1 VSLLRKL
8 KQRKNRRKLRVRKS
22 VTNGDMPRVSVFR
35 SAKHIYGQLINN
47 DTGRIIA
54 AYSTLQM
61 KEDIKGDK
69 KAEAHAIGVELAK
82 LALSEGVLQA
92 AFDRG
97 PFLYH
102 GRVKAFADGLREGG
116 LKI

>member
-8 KQRKNRRKLRVRKS
+8 KQRRERRKLRVRKEFAKS
-22 VTNGDMPRVSVFR
+22 DLPRVSVFR
-35 SAKHIYGQLINN
+35 SAKHLYGQLIN
-47 DTGRIIA
+47 DDAGKTIVA
-54 AYSTLQM
+54 FSTVQM
-61 KEDIKGDK
+61 KDDIKGDK
-69 KAEAHAIGVELAK
+69 KSVAHAIGVELAK
-82 LALSEGVLQA
+82 RAIKEGVSQA